1 MRCMNTALARWI
13 VVDRLDKKV
22 VLWMMVAPAA
32 VVVRSSA
39 PLNDENIGK

>member
-22 VLWMMVAPAA
+22 VLWMMAA
-32 VVVRSSA
+32 VVRSSA

>member
-1 MRCMNTALARWI
+1 MNTALARWI

-32 VVVRSSA
+32 AWSSA
-39 PLNDENIGK
+39 RLPPSMTKT